1 MIRKLSI
8 RNYALIDALDIDFY
22 SGFSVVTGETGAGK
36 SIILGALSLLLGQ
49 RADSKAVKSGA
60 TKAVIEGFFDIS
72 AYSLRSF
79 FEYNDLEY
87 DPENCILRREMQAS
101 GKSRAFINDTP
112 VSLAQLKELGDQLVD
127 IHSQHQNL
135 LLGDGRFQMK
145 VIDVLAHND
154 QILSDYNKE
163 YKKYKLIIKDLE
175 RLTIENENNRQ
186 EEDYIRFQLE
196 QLQEIALVDG
206 EQETLE
212 QEQEML
218 THAEEI
224 KSELYTLSGYF
235 ESENIGGLSL
245 MKNILSGVRSLHRI
259 YPSVESLQNRLE
271 TLYIEFKDIAEDIET
286 RLESVSID
294 PERLAEVEERLDAI
308 YRLQQKHRVQ
318 TVSELLEIQRKL
330 AAKLEMIDSSD
341 EAINLLEQ
349 KIAGQKDVLCRM
361 AGELSQKRADAA
373 LCFSKMLV
381 SAATPLGMPNLRFE
395 VFFRTKE
402 DLDENGAEQ
411 VQFLFS
417 ANKNQSLQPVAEVAS
432 GGEISRLM
440 LCIKSLIAGAVAL
453 PTIIFDEVDTG
464 VSGEIADKMGVIMKN
479 MACYMQVI
487 SITHLP
493 QVASKGSFHYRV
505 YKSDTDSDTV
515 TRIDCLSEEE
525 RIEEIARMLSGV
537 ELTDAALSNAR
548 ELLRK

>member
-1 MIRKLSI
+1 MSI

-154 QILSDYNKE
+154 QILSDYHKE
-163 YKKYKLIIKDLE
+163 YKKYKLLIKDLE
-175 RLTIENENNRQ
+175 RLKIENENNRQ

>member
-154 QILSDYNKE
+154 QILSDYHKE
-163 YKKYKLIIKDLE
+163 YKKYKLLIKDLE
-175 RLTIENENNRQ
+175 RLKIENENNRQ

-196 QLQEIALVDG
+196 QLQEIVLVDG

-440 LCIKSLIAGAVAL
+440 LCIKSLIAGAVASVSYTHLTL
-453 PTIIFDEVDTG
+453 PTNSLV
-464 VSGEIADKMGVIMKN
+464 
-479 MACYMQVI
+479 
-487 SITHLP
+487 
-493 QVASKGSFHYRV
+493 
-505 YKSDTDSDTV
+505 
-515 TRIDCLSEEE
+515 
-525 RIEEIARMLSGV
+525 
-537 ELTDAALSNAR
+537 
-548 ELLRK
+548 

>member
-154 QILSDYNKE
+154 QILSDYHKE
-163 YKKYKLIIKDLE
+163 YKKYKLLIKDLE
-175 RLTIENENNRQ
+175 RLKIENENNRQ

-505 YKSDTDSDTV
+505 YKSDTDLDTV
-515 TRIDCLSEEE
+515 TLIDCLSEEE

>member
-8 RNYALIDALDIDFY
+8 RNYALIDTLDIDFY

-60 TKAVIEGFFDIS
+60 SKAVIEGFFDIS

-87 DPENCILRREMQAS
+87 DPENCILRREIQAS

-112 VSLAQLKELGDQLVD
+112 VSLVQLKELGDQLVD

-135 LLGDGRFQMK
+135 LLGDGRFQMR
-145 VIDVLAHND
+145 VIDVLAHNG
-154 QILSDYNKE
+154 QLLNDYRKE
-163 YKKYKLIIKDLE
+163 YKKYKLLVEDLE
-175 RLTIENENNRQ
+175 RLKVENENNRQ

-196 QLQEIALVDG
+196 QFQEIALVDG

-224 KSELYTLSGYF
+224 KRELYALSGYF
-235 ESENIGGLSL
+235 ESEDIGGISL
-245 MKNILSGVRSLHRI
+245 MKNILSGVRSLRRI
-259 YPSVESLQNRLE
+259 YPGVEPLQNRLE

-286 RLESVSID
+286 RLESVSVD
-294 PERLAEVEERLDAI
+294 PERLAQVEERLDTI
-308 YRLQQKHRVQ
+308 YRLQQKHRVRS
-318 TVSELLEIQRKL
+318 VAELLEVQQKL
-330 AAKLEMIDSSD
+330 TTKLEMIDTSD
-341 EAINLLEQ
+341 EAISLLEQ
-349 KIAGQKDVLCRM
+349 KIGGQKDILYRM
-361 AGELSQKRADAA
+361 AGELSQRRADEA
-373 LCFSKMLV
+373 LRFSKMLV
-381 SAATPLGMPNLRFE
+381 SAAIPLGMPNLRFE
-395 VFFRTKE
+395 VCLRIKD

-515 TRIDCLSEEE
+515 TRIDYLSENE
-525 RIEEIARMLSGV
+525 RVEEIARMLSGV
-537 ELTDAALSNAR
+537 KLTDAALSNAR

>member
-154 QILSDYNKE
+154 QILSDYHKE
-163 YKKYKLIIKDLE
+163 YKKYKLLIKDLE
-175 RLTIENENNRQ
+175 RLKIENENNRQ

-196 QLQEIALVDG
+196 QLQEIVLVDG

>member
-154 QILSDYNKE
+154 QILSDYHKE
-163 YKKYKLIIKDLE
+163 YKKYKLLIKDLE
-175 RLTIENENNRQ
+175 RLKIENENNRQ

-196 QLQEIALVDG
+196 QLQEIALVDR